1 MRSVRRLPTRRTEA
15 NGFFQHPA
23 LAGLS
28 TLMANRSALF
38 SDRIQPWIPSAI
50 VAMVCGT
57 VYLAFRPPIF
67 DSDGYSD
74 LLAALGPNRIDNID
88 PLHLLSVPIQ
98 ILLVTIVGAK
108 GYPPTMPFQVLGIAL
123 NCATL
128 FLFGALL
135 LKCIGSR
142 LFVLSATLFVAFS
155 PRFWYAG
162 FQNTPYPLL
171 LLAKVLCLLA
181 WRTNDGN
188 PPSGLRLAGSTLCL
202 SIGILIHVVA
212 IVLIPAGAA
221 ALALGGREP
230 FGRRLVRSIFWAAG
244 VGVVVLTIYLYAW
257 WLVTHGDPGFL
268 AWTTGNLVTQDPP
281 HFEFPKTLIQ
291 SVVGALGV
299 VVQDDALRSF
309 LSDNLSTRLIL
320 TLYAGAGLL
329 ICAATG
335 WWIRSTGS
343 FSRLLA
349 LLWTNSLFTLS
360 ALFVAFWSVVVI
372 AWEPVTSNHW
382 VFDLFPLLVCLG
394 LMLRDRHEVTIF
406 ATVVLILSA
415 LNLYLDHAQDQS
427 ASRDAPEVLAA
438 TINRHLGEKDIFIV
452 LANEDWYGDVEY
464 ELLFRYLKV
473 ASDER
478 GVAILNDY
486 VLPAGGTPSWRGR
499 LRDRIDSAVDAGGN
513 AYIAGSVL
521 DPDSYKDLAYS
532 RDAFSPKG
540 AATAR
545 EYNALDGPALLR
557 DIRDIL
563 SRYDLQDS
571 DFKLG
576 DDQFLVIHGN
586 ASRKA

>member
-1 MRSVRRLPTRRTEA
+1 
-15 NGFFQHPA
+15 
-23 LAGLS
+23 
-28 TLMANRSALF
+28 MANRAALF

-50 VAMVCGT
+50 VAVACGA

-142 LFVLSATLFVAFS
+142 LFALSATLFVALS
-155 PRFWYAG
+155 PRFWYVG
-162 FQNTPYPLL
+162 FQNKPYPLFFL
-171 LLAKVLCLLA
+171 VSVLCLLA
-181 WRTNDGN
+181 WCTTDGN
-188 PPSGLRLAGSTLCL
+188 PPSGLRLAASALCL
-202 SIGILIHVVA
+202 SVAILIHEAAVFLV
-212 IVLIPAGAA
+212 PAGVA
-221 ALALGGREP
+221 ALVLGGREP
-230 FGRRLVRSIFWAAG
+230 FGRRLVRAILWTSG
-244 VGVVVLTIYLYAW
+244 VGAVVLAIYLYVW
-257 WLVTHGDPGFL
+257 WLVANGDPGFL
-268 AWTTGNLVTQDPP
+268 AWATENLVTQGPP
-281 HFEFPKTLIQ
+281 QFQFPATVIQ
-291 SVVGALGV
+291 SVVGALGAV
-299 VVQDDALRSF
+299 LKDDALRSF
-309 LSDNLSTRLIL
+309 LSDNLPTRLIL
-320 TLYAGAGLL
+320 ALYAGAGLL
-329 ICAATG
+329 LCAATA

-343 FSRLLA
+343 LPRLLA
-349 LLWTNSLFTLS
+349 LLRTNSLFMLS
-360 ALFVAFWSVVVI
+360 ALFIAFWSVIVI

-382 VFDLFPLLVCLG
+382 VFVLFPLLVCLG
-394 LMLRDRHEVTIF
+394 LMLRDHHEVTIF
-406 ATVVLILSA
+406 AAVVLVLSA

-427 ASRDAPEVLAA
+427 ASRNAPEVLAA

-478 GVAILNDY
+478 GVAILNDF

-499 LRDRIDSAVDAGGN
+499 LRDRIDAAVDAGGN
-513 AYIAGSVL
+513 AYIAASVL
-521 DPDSYKDLAYS
+521 DPDSYKDLANS
-532 RDAFSPKG
+532 KDAFSPKVD
-540 AATAR
+540 ATAR
-545 EYNALDGPALLR
+545 QYGALDGPALLR